1 MCAMENRKWFQIK
14 VVVLFCLKTIFSHD
28 TVHDGLKYGDASH
41 DFKYETN
48 EHRAYEKSVL
58 LGEEEEG
65 AGYDGLTR
73 EQKVDRLL

>member
-1 MCAMENRKWFQIK
+1 MCAKENRKWFQIK
-14 VVVLFCLKTIFSHD
+14 VVVLFCLKTIFSHG
-28 TVHDGLKYGDASH
+28 TVHDGLKSGGASH